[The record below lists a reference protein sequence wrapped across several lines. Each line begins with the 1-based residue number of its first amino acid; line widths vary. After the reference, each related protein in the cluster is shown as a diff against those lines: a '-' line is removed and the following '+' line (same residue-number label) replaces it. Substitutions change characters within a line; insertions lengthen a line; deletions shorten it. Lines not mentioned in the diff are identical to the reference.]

1 MRTRFCDNKRINS
14 TNVSMI
20 LSSSLF
26 NNERIQ
32 TSKIVVIVYINYVN
46 MFLLNHF
53 MNQIRKFAHYQ
64 YYYYY
69 IHRRSRLM
77 HNRKQK
83 RNHSNTKF
91 FLYWKFLEKY
101 NFQTERNHSNTKYFF
116 VNKSLHSQFFFDLK
130 FIRTR
135 NIFFRLIWNSFEH
148 ELFVFCFDLIS
159 TFLFDHIE
167 MIWKIII
174 VVIFAFDKFDLIE
187 TNCFNK
193 LFSLQNF
200 IVETMIDDNITFI
213 VLVEISIILW
223 S

>member
-1 MRTRFCDNKRINS
+1 M
-14 TNVSMI
+14 SMI

-91 FLYWKFLEKY
+91 FSIE
-101 NFQTERNHSNTKYFF
+101 NFFENVIFKKNEIIYKINFSLLKIRIRNCF
-116 VNKSLHSQFFFDLK
+116 
-130 FIRTR
+130 
-135 NIFFRLIWNSFEH
+135 LIWNSFEH
-148 ELFVFCFDLIS
+148 ELFVFWYVSHQTNWFLHFCLIAS
-159 TFLFDHIE
+159 
-167 MIWKIII
+167 
-174 VVIFAFDKFDLIE
+174 KF
-187 TNCFNK
+187 
-193 LFSLQNF
+193 S
-200 IVETMIDDNITFI
+200 
-213 VLVEISIILW
+213 
-223 S
+223 